1 MQFSKGDFERGLGDE
16 VHAAESDRS
25 ILRIKSQDAPNAQ
38 KCAVHSAFILTR
50 VSPSDAIL

>member
-16 VHAAESDRS
+16 VHAAESDRN